1 METSLF
7 FLLLNITLFL
17 LYLYLSKTSCRSLQI
32 PFLYLLLPIFSSLIF
47 IYIYIYIYICIY
59 ICVCVCVCVSF
70 SVVSYSLQPH
80 VLKPTRLFC
89 PWNSPGR
96 STEVGS
102 HSLLQGIF
110 LTQGPNPDILNCRQ
124 ILYHLNH
131 QGNSLPAYFGL
142 ILFISNNKNAGSQDW
157 SNIPVASPEVTQV
170 LCIFLFYH
178 P

>member
-1 METSLF
+1 METSFSFFFL

-17 LYLYLSKTSCRSLQI
+17 LYLCLFETPCKSLQI
-32 PFLYLLLPIFSSLIF
+32 LLFCLLLPIFSCLFF
-47 IYIYIYIYICIY
+47 IYTHIYKSTSC
-59 ICVCVCVCVSF
+59 

-80 VLKPTRLFC
+80 GLKPTRLLC

-96 STEVGS
+96 IIEVGS

-110 LTQGPNPDILNCRQ
+110 LTQGPNPGILNFRQ
-124 ILYHLNH
+124 ILYHLSH
-131 QGNSLPAYFGL
+131 QGSSLPACFGL
-142 ILFISNNKNAGSQDW
+142 ILFISNNKKSGSQDR